1 MPLAAGPSGQEEPV
15 EITEEEQ
22 VAIDNLTDTLRPY
35 FVQDLAVVAVVDLHL
50 VPGKVVQSLRRA
62 LASRAAGIVKKARNV
77 SPNFFFFFFSSLS
90 YVCSSCFDS
99 FIDPLIPN
107 DDCLDCARSS
117 APPNVKLWAR
127 TLGRHGPLCVGAWR
141 YVVYF

>member
-77 SPNFFFFFFSSLS
+77 SPYFFFFFLIVVVWVFLILR
-90 YVCSSCFDS
+90 
-99 FIDPLIPN
+99 FI
-107 DDCLDCARSS
+107 
-117 APPNVKLWAR
+117 
-127 TLGRHGPLCVGAWR
+127 
-141 YVVYF
+141 Y